1 MAKRLSYEEK
11 KEKLLVDIINKMFE
25 IAGHNVTFDDIKD
38 RKDDWY
44 NQWTMTEEQYEQWRK
59 WGSKQ
64 IKKLTKLTDVYAD
77 RQMAMIGLN
86 YGLKFDK
93 PNTYNEKAEV

>member
-25 IAGHNVTFDDIKD
+25 IAGHDVTFEDIKD

-59 WGSKQ
+59 WGSKE
-64 IKKLTKLTDVYAD
+64 IKKLMKLTDVYAD

-86 YGLKFDK
+86 YGLKF
-93 PNTYNEKAEV
+93 EKTLVNS

>member
-59 WGSKQ
+59 WGSKE
-64 IKKLTKLTDVYAD
+64 IKKLMKLTDVYAD
-77 RQMAMIGLN
+77 RQMAIIGLN
-86 YGLKFDK
+86 YGLKFEK
-93 PNTYNEKAEV
+93 PLVNS

>member
-25 IAGHNVTFDDIKD
+25 IAGHNVTFEDIKD

-59 WGSKQ
+59 WGSKE
-64 IKKLTKLTDVYAD
+64 IKKLMKLTDVYAD

-86 YGLKFDK
+86 YGLKFEK
-93 PNTYNEKAEV
+93 PLVNS

>member
-25 IAGHNVTFDDIKD
+25 IAGHDVTFEDIKD

-59 WGSKQ
+59 WGSKE
-64 IKKLTKLTDVYAD
+64 IKKLMKLTDVYAD

-86 YGLKFDK
+86 YGLKFEK
-93 PNTYNEKAEV
+93 PLVNS

>member
-11 KEKLLVDIINKMFE
+11 KEKLMVDIINKMFE

-44 NQWTMTEEQYEQWRK
+44 NQWTMTEEQYEKWRK
-59 WGSKQ
+59 WGTKQ
-64 IKKLTKLTDVYAD
+64 IKKLQV
-77 RQMAMIGLN
+77 N
-86 YGLKFDK
+86 
-93 PNTYNEKAEV
+93 

>member
-25 IAGHNVTFDDIKD
+25 IAGHNVTFEDIKD

-44 NQWTMTEEQYEQWRK
+44 NQWTMTEDQYNQWRK
-59 WGSKQ
+59 WGAKQ
-64 IKKLTKLTDVYAD
+64 IKKVTKLTDIYAD
-77 RQMAMIGLN
+77 REMSMIGLN
-86 YGLKFDK
+86 WGLKFDK
-93 PNTYNEKAEV
+93 TLVNS

>member
-11 KEKLLVDIINKMFE
+11 KEKLMVDIINKMFE

-44 NQWTMTEEQYEQWRK
+44 NQWTMTEEQYEKWRK
-59 WGSKQ
+59 WGTKQ
-64 IKKLTKLTDVYAD
+64 IKKLTKLTDVYAN

-86 YGLKFDK
+86 YGLKF
-93 PNTYNEKAEV
+93 EKLGDSVSNSEN

>member
-25 IAGHNVTFDDIKD
+25 IAGHNVTFEDIKD

-86 YGLKFDK
+86 YGLKFEK
-93 PNTYNEKAEV
+93 PLVNS